1 MGKISIMRKDWSNA
15 RMWLRKSL
23 KINADNPEALREYK
37 RVDEMIKGAT
47 AKPVQDD
54 AKGLKGLFGR
64 FGKK

>member
-1 MGKISIMRKDWSNA
+1 
-15 RMWLRKSL
+15 MWLRKSL

-47 AKPVQDD
+47 AKPVQDE